1 MTLLHQRLDR
11 AAAAGP
17 RTPVIQY
24 RDQVLTLSQLQTC
37 ARSLARWLS
46 DAGVSQGDRVIVQAE
61 NEPMT
66 AVLIYAISAI
76 GGCFIPVHPTTP
88 TKQFAYIKENS
99 GGVMVL
105 SAKAGE
111 WSADVGG
118 LHINVPNLNDLL
130 HASTGKLPLS
140 TFNPRIIPEDLACMI
155 YTSGSTGRPKGVT
168 CLHRQ
173 MVFAVGAIADALD
186 YATGDVIFCSLPLSF
201 DYGLYQLFLAVE
213 CGAMLRLESPE
224 IGGLGLFRALKKS
237 RANVLPAVPAMIEA
251 LAVMG
256 KRKPGELPALRL
268 VTNTGAAPSPTSIK
282 TLRSA
287 FPNLGFQLMY
297 GLTECKRVSI
307 TPVDG
312 DILKPGTC
320 GRPLRGTRVEVVNA
334 SGTVLPP
341 DEIGEFVISGP
352 NVMAGYWN
360 SEELTNKTY
369 QTQHATM
376 RRLHSGDYG
385 WMDEDGYLYC
395 QGRRDDIFK
404 IRGFRV
410 SCSEIEAACSEAP
423 VVRHA
428 VMVPPAPGRPST
440 LFICASDSEFDLLG
454 FLDDRLEPHKIPD
467 RIRLID
473 DMPRT
478 ANNKFD
484 RRALINSLQAEM
496 KLAPTQKQEMT
507 HA

>member
-1 MTLLHQRLDR
+1 MTLLHQLLDR
-11 AAAAGP
+11 AAASNP
-17 RTPVIQY
+17 RAPVLAY
-24 RDQVLTLSQLQTC
+24 GDQVLTLSQLRAG

-46 DAGVSQGDRVIVQAE
+46 DTGVSPGDRVIVQAD
-61 NEPMT
+61 NNPMT
-66 AVLIYAISAI
+66 AVLIYAISTI

-88 TKQFAYIKENS
+88 VKQFDYIRENS
-99 GGVMVL
+99 GAVMVL
-105 SAKAGE
+105 SCRGGDWLAKVGE
-111 WSADVGG
+111 THVG
-118 LHINVPNLNDLL
+118 VPRLGDLL
-130 HASTGKLPLS
+130 HADTGNLPLS
-140 TFNPRIIPEDLACMI
+140 TFNLGIIPEDLACMI

-173 MVFAVGAIADALD
+173 MVFSIAAIAEALD
-186 YATGDVIFCSLPLSF
+186 YLAGDVIFCSLPLSF

-213 CGAMLRLESPE
+213 CGAVLRLENPD

-256 KRKPGELPALRL
+256 KRKPGELPDLRL
-268 VTNTGAAPSPTSIK
+268 ITNTGAAPSPASIK
-282 TLRSA
+282 TLRGA
-287 FPNLGFQLMY
+287 FPRLGFQLMY

-307 TPVDG
+307 APVDG
-312 DILKPGTC
+312 DLLKPGTC
-320 GRPLRGTRVEVVNA
+320 GRPLRGTRVEVVGEDGA
-334 SGTVLPP
+334 VLPP
-341 DEIGEFVISGP
+341 NSIGEFVISGP
-352 NVMAGYWN
+352 NVMAGYWK

-369 QTQHATM
+369 RTQHATL

-395 QGRRDDIFK
+395 EGRRDDIFK
-404 IRGFRV
+404 VRGFRV
-410 SCSEIEAACSEAP
+410 SCSEIEAACCEAP

-440 LFICASDSEFDLLG
+440 LFICASESEFDLLG
-454 FLDDRLEPHKIPD
+454 FLDERLEPYKIPD

-484 RRALINSLQAEM
+484 RKALVQSLQAEM
-496 KLAPTQKQEMT
+496 HQAPTQKQEMT